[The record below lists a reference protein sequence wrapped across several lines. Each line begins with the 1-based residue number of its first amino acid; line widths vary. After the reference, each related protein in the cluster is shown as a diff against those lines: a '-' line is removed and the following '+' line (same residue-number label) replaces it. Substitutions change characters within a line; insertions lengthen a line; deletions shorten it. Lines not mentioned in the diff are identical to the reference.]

1 RLQDGKP
8 VATRGIFHDVTE
20 RKRAEDALR
29 ESEARHRTLLEHLPQ
44 KIFLEDRDSV
54 YVTCNENYA
63 RDLNIRPDEVTGKTD
78 YDFYP
83 KELAEKY
90 RQDDKRVMESG
101 KTEDIEEE
109 YVQDGQRGY
118 VQTVKTPVTDG
129 NGHTVGV
136 LGVFWDITER
146 KRTEQEAQQ
155 QHRMREALGTLLQM
169 SLETVSLEQL
179 LGRALDHLVSIDW
192 LALNA
197 TGAIFLVEDDPE
209 VLVMKAQRGLG
220 TPLLDSCA
228 RVRFGR
234 CLCGQAASS
243 GEITFAD
250 RVDDRHETRYEE
262 ISPHGH
268 YCVPIL
274 SAGRVLGVINLYVK
288 EGHRPDEREEEF
300 LRAAASVLAGII
312 ERKRTEETIQH
323 MAFHDVLT
331 GLPNWALFVNRLDLA
346 LAEARRNNT
355 VVAVL
360 MLDMDNFKVVNDS
373 VGHVEGDRLLRIVG
387 ERLVSAVRDSDT
399 VARTG
404 GDEFAL
410 LLPAISR
417 AEEAAAIAE
426 RVLED
431 CRHPWALDGREF
443 HVGASIGIAL
453 YPRDGENGDSLRRNA
468 DIAMY
473 RAKAVGG
480 NAYEFFAP
488 IMQAQIEDRLAM
500 EGDLR
505 RALER
510 GEFMVHYQPQLDMDS
525 EH

>member
-1 RLQDGKP
+1 
-8 VATRGIFHDVTE
+8 
-20 RKRAEDALR
+20 
-29 ESEARHRTLLEHLPQ
+29 
-44 KIFLEDRDSV
+44 
-54 YVTCNENYA
+54 
-63 RDLNIRPDEVTGKTD
+63 
-78 YDFYP
+78 
-83 KELAEKY
+83 LAK
-90 RQDDKRVMESG
+90 
-101 KTEDIEEE
+101 
-109 YVQDGQRGY
+109 
-118 VQTVKTPVTDG
+118 
-129 NGHTVGV
+129 
-136 LGVFWDITER
+136 
-146 KRTEQEAQQ
+146 
-155 QHRMREALGTLLQM
+155 
-169 SLETVSLEQL
+169 
-179 LGRALDHLVSIDW
+179 
-192 LALNA
+192 
-197 TGAIFLVEDDPE
+197 
-209 VLVMKAQRGLG
+209 
-220 TPLLDSCA
+220 
-228 RVRFGR
+228 
-234 CLCGQAASS
+234 
-243 GEITFAD
+243 
-250 RVDDRHETRYEE
+250 
-262 ISPHGH
+262 
-268 YCVPIL
+268 
-274 SAGRVLGVINLYVK
+274 
-288 EGHRPDEREEEF
+288 
-300 LRAAASVLAGII
+300 
-312 ERKRTEETIQH
+312 
-323 MAFHDVLT
+323 
-331 GLPNWALFVNRLDLA
+331 
-346 LAEARRNNT
+346 ARRNNT

-525 EH
+525 EHIVGVEALMRWRCPDRGLVSPEEFIPVAEQSGLIVPMGEWVLRNACAQNRAWQEAGLPPMRVAVNMSPRQFQQRDLAEMVARVLEETRLAPEYVDLEITESIVMENVAENVATLRELAGMGINITIDDFGMGHSALAYLKDFPVGALKIDRLFVAGLPTDGSSAAIAAAIVNVAHSLNLRVVAEGVETEEQRTFLTQRRCEEFQGYLFSRPVPAEAIGEMLSRIKNPRRRSASRVAT